1 MFISCNKY
9 KIIIFW
15 IFVSIYLSFDI
26 LYRCRAIPVLCKG
39 SHVTYTLLSLLFQRL
54 IKYNGLKAISDSLRK
69 DSYNISKCGISDLR
83 HFLYKNKST
92 AQYTSPELEAPY
104 LSPGEQERLF
114 GLYHYLHNRIHSS
127 SRPLKILYHV
137 GQYEALLGW
146 VGSLEGSLPCR
157 PVRGPAGMGG

>member
-1 MFISCNKY
+1 MF
-9 KIIIFW
+9 
-15 IFVSIYLSFDI
+15 
-26 LYRCRAIPVLCKG
+26 
-39 SHVTYTLLSLLFQRL
+39 FQRL
-54 IKYNGLKAISDSLRK
+54 KKYNGLRAISDSLRK

-104 LSPGEQERLF
+104 LTSDQQERLF

-146 VGSLEGSLPCR
+146 VRIFSYQYLGQSHYFYQKNRLCENALK
-157 PVRGPAGMGG
+157 

>member
-1 MFISCNKY
+1 MF
-9 KIIIFW
+9 
-15 IFVSIYLSFDI
+15 
-26 LYRCRAIPVLCKG
+26 
-39 SHVTYTLLSLLFQRL
+39 FQRL
-54 IKYNGLKAISDSLRK
+54 KKYNGLRAISDSLRK

-104 LSPGEQERLF
+104 LTSDQQERLF

-146 VGSLEGSLPCR
+146 VRIFSYQYLGQSHHFYKKKQAVWKCSQVMILKVSCFQELHVS
-157 PVRGPAGMGG
+157 VSRGPALVLIFLH

>member
-1 MFISCNKY
+1 MYFADSCLLNVDVQAIKHIECWIILSVY
-9 KIIIFW
+9 LIIIKP
-15 IFVSIYLSFDI
+15 I
-26 LYRCRAIPVLCKG
+26 LYACCIDW
-39 SHVTYTLLSLLFQRL
+39 YFQRL
-54 IKYNGLKAISDSLRK
+54 KKYNGLRAISDSLRK
-69 DSYNISKCGISDLR
+69 DNYNISKCGISDLR

-104 LSPGEQERLF
+104 LSPEQQERLF

-146 VGSLEGSLPCR
+146 VSKKGLPISR
-157 PVRGPAGMGG
+157 YS